1 MTMET
6 GNSWMIFAERMM
18 SERDT
23 AREAV
28 FHLRAKVDELLRENT
43 RLKTALDEYVEAL
56 AAEWSDRTV
65 APPAPTALPAPETLP
80 TPPDPTF
87 PDLLAHAM
95 TAQKMTQ
102 GQLANRLTARRAE
115 TSRQAVSSWV
125 RGASKP
131 SQDRWSV
138 LFTILKVPPEEQP
151 RWIDLLIQQQTPKR
165 PRKPQKA

>member
-28 FHLRAKVDELLRENT
+28 FQLRAKVDELLRENT
-43 RLKTALDEYVEAL
+43 RLRTALDEYIEAL
-56 AAEWSDRTV
+56 SAEWSDRTV
-65 APPAPTALPAPETLP
+65 APPAPTAPETLP
-80 TPPDPTF
+80 TPPNPTF

-102 GQLANRLTARRAE
+102 GQLADRLTARRAE

-131 SQDRWSV
+131 SPDRWSA
-138 LFTILKVPPEEQP
+138 LFAILKVPQGEQP
-151 RWIDLLIQQQTPKR
+151 RWIDLLIQQQPPKR
-165 PRKPQKA
+165 TLKSKKA